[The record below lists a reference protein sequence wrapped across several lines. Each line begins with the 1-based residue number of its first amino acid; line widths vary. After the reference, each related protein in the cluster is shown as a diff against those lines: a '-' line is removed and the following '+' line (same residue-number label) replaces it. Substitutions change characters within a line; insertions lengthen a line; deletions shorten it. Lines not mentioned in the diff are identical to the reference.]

1 MLVSKP
7 FGNLKFPKV
16 LYIYCFPYNAIKMVK
31 KQKIKCN
38 EKLWDDIDDHM
49 KDPEYIK
56 AAYEFIRLT
65 S

>member
-1 MLVSKP
+1 
-7 FGNLKFPKV
+7 
-16 LYIYCFPYNAIKMVK
+16 MVK